1 MASRVVKSAMAS
13 TTAFSRRSLHTTCR
27 RAAVTKFL
35 MPAMSPTMTE
45 GGIAQWKKKEGE
57 AFSTGDILLEIETDK
72 ATMDVEAQDDGI
84 MGKII
89 APDGSK
95 SVPVGKIIA
104 LLAEEGDDIS
114 NLEVPKEEPKEEPA
128 ATKSSPTSSESSS
141 SPPPKSEPAAQP
153 PVASHGPLK
162 HSKPLFPS
170 VLRLLVEN
178 GISDADKLKGTG
190 RRGMLTKGDV
200 LAHLGKASSPT
211 GTYKESAKE
220 SHTPVPPKEEK
231 VLDANAVRKLILA
244 GLVKST
250 APRVPKPA
258 EDLSFASI
266 IADYVQPKP
275 SRPSKVVIPGTPT
288 KSPSYFDGL
297 I

>member
-1 MASRVVKSAMAS
+1 
-13 TTAFSRRSLHTTCR
+13 
-27 RAAVTKFL
+27 
-35 MPAMSPTMTE
+35 
-45 GGIAQWKKKEGE
+45 
-57 AFSTGDILLEIETDK
+57 
-72 ATMDVEAQDDGI
+72 MDVEAQDDGI

-95 SVPVGKIIA
+95 SVPVGKLIA

-114 NLEVPKEEPKEEPA
+114 NLEVPKEEAKEERS
-128 ATKSSPTSSESSS
+128 TSSS
-141 SPPPKSEPAAQP
+141 SETSPPSAPKSEPTAQP
-153 PVASHGPLK
+153 PAASHGPLK

-211 GTYKESAKE
+211 GTYKESVKE

-231 VLDANAVRKLILA
+231 ILDANDVRKLILA
-244 GLVKST
+244 GMVKST
-250 APRVPKPA
+250 APRAPKLA

-266 IADYVQPKP
+266 IADYVQPQTP
-275 SRPSKVVIPGTPT
+275 QPSKVIIPGTPT